1 MFTYGYEFENRRR
14 MLQRSSAMQMP
25 AMRALEV
32 TPIGA
37 TFGTRVRGG
46 QLQKLSA
53 FPEEVQ
59 TIHQLLLGRGV
70 VVLSGVNINAEQF
83 VDLGQ
88 LFGAVRPTRIQDKSL
103 SPPASEYVFVGQ
115 RTSDNIPTQLT
126 RADVAHI
133 WHVDYSTAGP
143 IPRLAAQYTVN
154 VNEGGGRLSF
164 TDMRKAY
171 ASLRLETRE
180 KLRGVGAVHYEHP
193 KGVDVEQ
200 PGQEIAL
207 SWQERHK
214 GAIHPLVMN
223 DASGAT
229 MLCLPARPDS
239 PVQGMDE
246 KQSAALLQHLWSHAL
261 SQGEPWEIEP
271 QTGDIVIWN
280 NHAIAH
286 KRSEWPLK
294 KERLVWF
301 ITTH

>member
-1 MFTYGYEFENRRR
+1 MR
-14 MLQRSSAMQMP
+14 LP
-25 AMRALEV
+25 AMSALEV
-32 TPIGA
+32 TPIGE
-37 TFGTRVRGG
+37 TFGTRVRGE
-46 QLQKLSA
+46 QLQKLRA
-53 FPEEVQ
+53 YPEDVK
-59 TIHQLLLGRGV
+59 TIQQLLSQRGV
-70 VVLSGVNINAEQF
+70 VVLSGVDITAEQF

-88 LFGAVRPTRIQDKSL
+88 LFGAVRPARIQDKSL
-103 SPPASEYVFVGQ
+103 SPPASEYVFVGR
-115 RTSDNIPTQLT
+115 RTPDNIPTQLT

-143 IPRLAAQYTVN
+143 IPKLAAQYTVN
-154 VNEGGGRLSF
+154 VNQGGGWLSF

-171 ASLRLETRE
+171 ASLPVETRE
-180 KLRGVGAVHYEHP
+180 KLHGLSAVHYEHP
-193 KGVDVEQ
+193 VGVDVEP
-200 PGQEIAL
+200 PGQAVAL

-223 DASGAT
+223 DALGAP

-246 KQSAALLQHLWSHAL
+246 KQSAEFLQLLWSHAL
-261 SQGEPWEIEP
+261 SHGEPWEIEP

-286 KRSEWPLK
+286 KRSEWPLE